1 MPSCT
6 HIPTTEEV
14 LESRHAIDLATGAQ
28 YLGCSIDFLRKQI
41 ALGKL
46 AAHRVGSKTIRVYLS
61 DLEKLKQPVVPTE
74 SQRRWAGA
82 TKGSAATYSASAG
95 RAVPHE

>member
-1 MPSCT
+1 MPSRKN
-6 HIPTTEEV
+6 IPAVEEI
-14 LESRHAIDLATGAQ
+14 LESRRAVDLATGAQ

-46 AAHRVGSKTIRVYLS
+46 AAHRVGSRTIRVYLS
-61 DLEKLKQPVVPTE
+61 DLEELKQPVVPTE
-74 SQRRWAGA
+74 SQRSWAGA
-82 TKGSAATYSASAG
+82 TKGSTATYSASAG

>member
-1 MPSCT
+1 MPSRK
-6 HIPTTEEV
+6 HIPIVEEI
-14 LESRHAIDLATGAQ
+14 LESRRAVDLATGAQ

-61 DLEKLKQPVVPTE
+61 DLERLKQPVVPTE
-74 SQRRWAGA
+74 SQRSWAGA
-82 TKGSAATYSASAG
+82 TRHHLTRASAG